1 MWLHS
6 WQNIRIYP
14 NWQLGGRL
22 IRTSALSC
30 AEQWSAITDMTV
42 QQRHATRSVT
52 LCANKDEP
60 LVGVARKLVK
70 EGDTPSLPSQIP
82 SHPSQDLFREL
93 SEFVEFWIIDQKLWS
108 SEFILNTTNPHA
120 LMFVKLLD
128 YRWSHQLWSYFGL
141 LWLIVNLLICP
152 KS

>member
-1 MWLHS
+1 MHIEFRLYFKECPLTRLS
-6 WQNIRIYP
+6 LLSQKRTPIYKNVITFVTKYSDLP

-30 AEQWSAITDMTV
+30 AEQCSAITDMTV

-70 EGDTPSLPSQIP
+70 EGDAPSLPSQIP
-82 SHPSQDLFREL
+82 SHPSQGLFREL
-93 SEFVEFWIIDQKLWS
+93 SEFDEF
-108 SEFILNTTNPHA
+108 
-120 LMFVKLLD
+120 
-128 YRWSHQLWSYFGL
+128 
-141 LWLIVNLLICP
+141 
-152 KS
+152 